1 LKNIKQKGRMDKKMP
16 GFKEKKAKGLKK
28 ARDQQR

>member
-1 LKNIKQKGRMDKKMP
+1 MDKKMP

-28 ARDQQR
+28 ARDQQRQKVTRF